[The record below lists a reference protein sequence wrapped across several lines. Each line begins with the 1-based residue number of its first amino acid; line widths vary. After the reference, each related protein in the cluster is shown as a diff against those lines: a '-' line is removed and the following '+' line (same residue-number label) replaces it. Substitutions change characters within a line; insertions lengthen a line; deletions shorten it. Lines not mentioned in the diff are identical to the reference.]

1 MEEVDG
7 LEDVKGLFPLVLAQV
22 LAHLARPVVKDTCTN
37 KRRKKEKE
45 GERRRR
51 EKKKKKEVLVA
62 STLAL
67 KKRGFGEG
75 RKEAAGECLRLS
87 LLACVCLFGVL
98 LLEQKARK
106 AGRMHTHAHTG
117 ATLLSFLLS
126 FLLV

>member
-1 MEEVDG
+1 MH
-7 LEDVKGLFPLVLAQV
+7 KQ
-22 LAHLARPVVKDTCTN
+22 
-37 KRRKKEKE
+37 KKKE
-45 GERRRR
+45 GERRRKKKER
-51 EKKKKKEVLVA
+51 KKKKKEVLVA